1 MKYVTLL
8 LAAALS
14 LAAGAAMAEDFTAGS
29 ITISSPWA
37 RATPK
42 GATVGGGYMTITN
55 KGTDAD
61 RLVSGSSPVAGK
73 VEVHEMSMRNGVM
86 TMRPL
91 PGGLEIKP
99 GQTVVLK
106 PESFH
111 LMLIGLKQSLVKGE
125 HVKATL
131 EFAKAGKVDVDYA
144 VEDIGA
150 SGPSGGT
157 GGMPGMPKMNQGH

>member
-8 LAAALS
+8 VAAALS
-14 LAAGAAMAEDFTAGS
+14 LAVGAAAAEDFTAGN

-42 GATVGGGYMTITN
+42 GTTVGAAYMTLTN
-55 KGTDAD
+55 KGTEAD
-61 RLVSGSSPVAGK
+61 RLVGGSSPVAGK
-73 VEVHEMSMRNGVM
+73 LEVHEMSMRNGVM
-86 TMRPL
+86 TMRPVE
-91 PGGLEIKP
+91 GGLEIKP
-99 GQTVVLK
+99 SQTVVLK

-111 LMLIGLKQSLVKGE
+111 IMLIGLKQPLVKGE

-144 VEDIGA
+144 VEAIGA
-150 SGPSGGT
+150 PGPSGGM
-157 GGMPGMPKMNQGH
+157 GGMPSMPGMNQGH